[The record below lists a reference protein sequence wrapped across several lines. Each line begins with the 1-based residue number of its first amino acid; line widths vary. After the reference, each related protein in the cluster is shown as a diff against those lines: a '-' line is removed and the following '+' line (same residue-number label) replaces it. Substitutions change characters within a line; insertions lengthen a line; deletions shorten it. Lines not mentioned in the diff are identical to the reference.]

1 METLKLKEF
10 LKSPTSLLNQL
21 DNDVLENK
29 ESQLSWL
36 RQVLSD
42 DDLLLCATFNKMFEE
57 GIPITPDFYV
67 ENIDNGISVVQK
79 LSTLEKNDKTA
90 TSILYFI
97 RHYPNSLIG

>member
-1 METLKLKEF
+1 METMKFLKEL
-10 LKSPTSLLNQL
+10 LKSNSVKSALNKL
-21 DNDVLENK
+21 DNNILENK
-29 ESQLSWL
+29 ESQLFWL
-36 RQVLSD
+36 RQVLS

-90 TSILYFI
+90 IQFYTSFDII
-97 RHYPNSLIG
+97 QIH